1 VRAAGISNVTL
12 VNSRT
17 ASLGVGLLALRA
29 VELIELGWSAA
40 AIATELERVRN
51 QSGVF
56 LTVDRFDNLIR
67 SGRVSRGKAWL
78 GSLLDIR
85 PVLEIDAAGRVQ
97 PAARVRG
104 RDQVVPRVLT
114 MLEQRLTPRPASIR
128 FGVAHAEAPEEAERV
143 RTALTAAFRP
153 KEILVGPATAVIGTH
168 VGEGAWAVFYQ
179 VEDGTPEQAHG

>member
-1 VRAAGISNVTL
+1 
-12 VNSRT
+12 
-17 ASLGVGLLALRA
+17 
-29 VELIELGWSAA
+29 
-40 AIATELERVRN
+40 
-51 QSGVF
+51 

-85 PVLEIDAAGRVQ
+85 PVLEVDRVGRIQ

-114 MLEQRLTPRPASIR
+114 MLEQRLTPRPSTIR
-128 FGVAHAEAPEEAERV
+128 FGVVHAEAPEEAERV

-153 KEILVGPATAVIGTH
+153 KEVVVGPATAVIGTH

-179 VEDGTPEQAHG
+179 VEDGTPELADD